1 MRIHQQE
8 KSALKVPSVVESR
21 FPFKYPKVPKLP
33 KKTLKYRRQ
42 KNIKKNRRRGFKL
55 PKRFFRRCWHAV
67 FRKFWKWLKK
77 QEKRQRKNKM
87 RFT

>member
-33 KKTLKYRRQ
+33 KKKLKYRRR